1 MSRNPPLLG
10 DVLSDEEHVLGIKR
24 GYIARRRRTKIRLF
38 ASTFR
43 GAHSR
48 LTRTITQQK
57 IRALVSAHRDR
68 GRQKR
73 DFRRLWITRINA
85 VIRENKEFEEFYIKW
100 YKILHRQA
108 TRKEETNYLTLHF
121 DIDCEIALLCQKKDS
136 YTDSVYSKNT
146 LEYAELNMSG
156 STGERSFADII
167 TSIRYWV
174 IHSITI
180 PSLFIAGWLF
190 VSTGLAY
197 DVFGSPRPN
206 EYFTESRQG
215 IPLITGRFDPLE
227 QLDEFSRS
235 F

>member
-1 MSRNPPLLG
+1 M
-10 DVLSDEEHVLGIKR
+10 I
-24 GYIARRRRTKIRLF
+24 
-38 ASTFR
+38 
-43 GAHSR
+43 
-48 LTRTITQQK
+48 
-57 IRALVSAHRDR
+57 
-68 GRQKR
+68 
-73 DFRRLWITRINA
+73 
-85 VIRENKEFEEFYIKW
+85 
-100 YKILHRQA
+100 
-108 TRKEETNYLTLHF
+108 
-121 DIDCEIALLCQKKDS
+121 EIALLCQKKDS
-136 YTDSVYSKNT
+136 YTDSVDSKST
-146 LEYAELNMSG
+146 LGTILTISQRFQFSEFPFTDLIFYGIDPPLTVQEYVELSMSG

-206 EYFTESRQG
+206 EYFPESRQG
-215 IPLITGRFDPLE
+215 IPLITGRFDSLE

>member
-1 MSRNPPLLG
+1 
-10 DVLSDEEHVLGIKR
+10 
-24 GYIARRRRTKIRLF
+24 
-38 ASTFR
+38 
-43 GAHSR
+43 
-48 LTRTITQQK
+48 
-57 IRALVSAHRDR
+57 
-68 GRQKR
+68 
-73 DFRRLWITRINA
+73 
-85 VIRENKEFEEFYIKW
+85 
-100 YKILHRQA
+100 
-108 TRKEETNYLTLHF
+108 
-121 DIDCEIALLCQKKDS
+121 
-136 YTDSVYSKNT
+136 
-146 LEYAELNMSG
+146 MSG

-227 QLDEFSRS
+227 QLDEFSKS
-235 F
+235 FGGPMTIDRTYQIFTVRWLAVHGLAVPTVSFLGSISAMQFIQR

>member
-1 MSRNPPLLG
+1 MHCCVRGRIAILIRYTLNTP
-10 DVLSDEEHVLGIKR
+10 SDEISVVFHLLIPSFTESILC
-24 GYIARRRRTKIRLF
+24 
-38 ASTFR
+38 
-43 GAHSR
+43 
-48 LTRTITQQK
+48 LTVQ
-57 IRALVSAHRDR
+57 
-68 GRQKR
+68 
-73 DFRRLWITRINA
+73 
-85 VIRENKEFEEFYIKW
+85 
-100 YKILHRQA
+100 
-108 TRKEETNYLTLHF
+108 
-121 DIDCEIALLCQKKDS
+121 
-136 YTDSVYSKNT
+136 
-146 LEYAELNMSG
+146 EYVELSMLSMSG

-215 IPLITGRFDPLE
+215 IPLITGRFDPLA

>member
-1 MSRNPPLLG
+1 MGNLIL
-10 DVLSDEEHVLGIKR
+10 H
-24 GYIARRRRTKIRLF
+24 
-38 ASTFR
+38 
-43 GAHSR
+43 
-48 LTRTITQQK
+48 
-57 IRALVSAHRDR
+57 
-68 GRQKR
+68 
-73 DFRRLWITRINA
+73 
-85 VIRENKEFEEFYIKW
+85 EFEEFSIEW
-100 YKILHRQA
+100 HTVLHRQGR
-108 TRKEETNYLTLHF
+108 RKELCTISFRYWLKLRCCVRGRIAILIRYTLNAPSVQYWRSHKDEISVVFHLLIPSFTESIPFLTV
-121 DIDCEIALLCQKKDS
+121 Q
-136 YTDSVYSKNT
+136 
-146 LEYAELNMSG
+146 EYVELSMSG

>member
-1 MSRNPPLLG
+1 MLR
-10 DVLSDEEHVLGIKR
+10 
-24 GYIARRRRTKIRLF
+24 
-38 ASTFR
+38 
-43 GAHSR
+43 
-48 LTRTITQQK
+48 
-57 IRALVSAHRDR
+57 
-68 GRQKR
+68 
-73 DFRRLWITRINA
+73 
-85 VIRENKEFEEFYIKW
+85 
-100 YKILHRQA
+100 
-108 TRKEETNYLTLHF
+108 
-121 DIDCEIALLCQKKDS
+121 QKKDS
-136 YTDSVYSKNT
+136 YTDSVYFKET
-146 LEYAELNMSG
+146 LGTTLTISQRFAFGEFSFTDLLISSFTESIPLLTVQEYVELSMSG

-206 EYFTESRQG
+206 EYFTENRQG

-227 QLDEFSRS
+227 QLDEFSKS

>member
-1 MSRNPPLLG
+1 MLQNPQLFG
-10 DVLSDEEHVLGIKR
+10 DVLSAEEPVPGIKR
-24 GYIARRRRTKIRLF
+24 GYIARKRRTKIRLF
-38 ASTFR
+38 TSSFR

-57 IRALVSAHRDR
+57 IKALVSAHRDR
-68 GRQKR
+68 DRKKR
-73 DFRRLWITRINA
+73 NFRGLWISRINA
-85 VIRENKEFEEFYIKW
+85 VIRGNQKTPLVQNGRSNKDYISVNFELLISFFMKSLPLLTVQEYVEF
-100 YKILHRQA
+100 
-108 TRKEETNYLTLHF
+108 
-121 DIDCEIALLCQKKDS
+121 
-136 YTDSVYSKNT
+136 
-146 LEYAELNMSG
+146 NMSG

-167 TSIRYWV
+167 TSIRYWI

-215 IPLITGRFDPLE
+215 IPLITGRFDSLE

>member
-1 MSRNPPLLG
+1 MRISFINYWKPTCRIHILL
-10 DVLSDEEHVLGIKR
+10 DLQFLLK
-24 GYIARRRRTKIRLF
+24 KILI
-38 ASTFR
+38 
-43 GAHSR
+43 
-48 LTRTITQQK
+48 LQ
-57 IRALVSAHRDR
+57 
-68 GRQKR
+68 
-73 DFRRLWITRINA
+73 
-85 VIRENKEFEEFYIKW
+85 EFEEFYIKW

-136 YTDSVYSKNT
+136 YTDSVYSKDALGT
-146 LEYAELNMSG
+146 ILTISQRFSFSKLKLTYLIFYGIDPPLTVQEYVELSMSG